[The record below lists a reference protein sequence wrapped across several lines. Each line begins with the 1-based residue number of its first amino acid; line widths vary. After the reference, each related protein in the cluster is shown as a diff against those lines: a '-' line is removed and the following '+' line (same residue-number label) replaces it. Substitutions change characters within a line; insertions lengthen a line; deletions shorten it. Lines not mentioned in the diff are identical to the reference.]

1 MRCLRATALLVSL
14 TVMAGVPVLSTSSGS
29 ADSSAPRQPFPK
41 VDQPG
46 VTDDEIRVGGVV
58 SKTNPLGGSYASAFD
73 GVKAYFDM
81 VNKSKDK
88 GIYGRK
94 LRLTSQRDDQV
105 GMNRQEVQALLSQ
118 DGVFAVLPVA
128 VLLFTGADLLGQAGV
143 PTFGW
148 NINAEWGSEQGAGP
162 PNLFGEKG
170 SYLCFTCPAQPVPW
184 LAKQLKTKKVG
195 LLAYQSPQS
204 ADCAKGVEASFGK
217 YPSADVAF
225 LDTSLSFGVGDLS
238 TDVSRMKD
246 DHVDL
251 VVTCMDTNG
260 TLTLAKEMKKQ
271 GLDARQYLSN
281 VYNHDF
287 IEKNAPFFEGS
298 YTATYFTPFEVRPKS
313 VGLKQFERWMSRNG
327 FEQNEISLAGW
338 MNADLFYRGLQ
349 AAGAEFTRQKVVD
362 AINTMT
368 DYTAGGLVAG
378 IDWTTAHGQNP
389 PQGCSVVSR
398 IERGRFVPTFG
409 EPGKPFRCLQANP
422 LPDTLQSKPT
432 FK

>member
-14 TVMAGVPVLSTSSGS
+14 TVVAGVPVLGASAGS
-29 ADSSAPRQPFPK
+29 ASRSAPGQPFPK

-81 VNKSKDK
+81 VNASKDK

-105 GMNRQEVQALLSQ
+105 AMNRQEVQALLSE
-118 DGVFAVLPVA
+118 DDVFAALPIA
-128 VLLFTGADLLGQAGV
+128 VLLFTGADLLAQSGV

-148 NINAEWGSEQGAGP
+148 NINAEWGSEQAAGP

-170 SYLCFTCPAQPVPW
+170 SYLCFTCAGQPVPW
-184 LAKQLKTKKVG
+184 LARQVKAKKVG

-204 ADCAKGVEASFGK
+204 ADCAKGVEASFDK
-217 YPSADVAF
+217 YPSADIAF
-225 LDTSLSFGVGDLS
+225 LDTSLSFGASDLS

-246 DHVDL
+246 EHVDL

-271 GLDARQYLSN
+271 GLDAPQYLSN
-281 VYNHDF
+281 YDHDF
-287 IEKNAPFFEGS
+287 IAKNAPFFEGS
-298 YTATYFTPFEVRPKS
+298 YTATFFTPFEVRPKPE
-313 VGLKQFERWMSRNG
+313 GLRHFERWMKRRG
-327 FEQNEISLAGW
+327 FEQNENSLAGW

-349 AAGAEFTRQKVVD
+349 AAGPEFTRQKVVD
-362 AINTMT
+362 AINSMT

-378 IDWTTAHGQNP
+378 IDWTTAHRQDP
-389 PQGCSVVSR
+389 PQGCSVVSKV
-398 IERGRFVPTFG
+398 EHGRFVPTFG
-409 EPGKPFRCLQANP
+409 EPDKPFRCLQANP
-422 LPDTLQSKPT
+422 LPDRLQSKPT
-432 FK
+432 FE